1 MNSSPARF
9 LVSAA
14 SFCLPE
20 VIDSRKTLLMA
31 SQRLVRLLGCL
42 LSASV
47 MVLAA
52 DTGLSGVSLDP
63 AKTQIKWELDGV
75 VHNTHGTFRLKQ
87 CHISL
92 DPRTGAA
99 SGEVVVD
106 ATSGESADSARDR
119 RMHKEV
125 LESAKYPEIRFVPQ
139 RVDGKF
145 APQGTSSIRI
155 SGTFEV
161 HGGKHAISVPAEVKI
176 DGNQL
181 SGTIHFEIPYVEWGM
196 KDPSTFILRVDK
208 KVKIELNAA
217 GQITQ

>member
-1 MNSSPARF
+1 
-9 LVSAA
+9 
-14 SFCLPE
+14 
-20 VIDSRKTLLMA
+20 MA
-31 SQRLVRLLGCL
+31 SQKLLRLIVCVVGT
-42 LSASV
+42 SM

-52 DTGLSGVSLDP
+52 DTGSADVSLDP
-63 AKTQIKWELDGV
+63 AKTQIKWELDGA

-106 ATSGESADSARDR
+106 ATSGESADGARDR

-145 APQGTSSIRI
+145 APQGASSLKI
-155 SGTFEV
+155 SGTFEI
-161 HGGKHAISVPAEVKI
+161 HGGKHAITVPAEVRI
-176 DGNQL
+176 DGNHIA
-181 SGTIHFEIPYVEWGM
+181 GTVHFEIPYVEWGL

>member
-1 MNSSPARF
+1 MTSKKLLRLVGC
-9 LVSAA
+9 LVSA
-14 SFCLPE
+14 S
-20 VIDSRKTLLMA
+20 
-31 SQRLVRLLGCL
+31 LV
-42 LSASV
+42 
-47 MVLAA
+47 VLAEDA
-52 DTGLSGVSLDP
+52 ALSDVSLDP
-63 AKTQIKWELDGV
+63 AKTQVKWELDGV

-125 LESAKYPEIRFVPQ
+125 LESAKYPEIRFVPE

-145 APQGTSSIRI
+145 APQGTSSLRI

-161 HGGKHAISVPAEVKI
+161 HGGKHAISVPAEVKV
-176 DGNQL
+176 DGNQV
-181 SGTIHFEIPYVEWGM
+181 SGSVHFEIPYVEWGM

-208 KVKIELNAA
+208 KVKIELDAT

>member
-1 MNSSPARF
+1 M
-9 LVSAA
+9 
-14 SFCLPE
+14 
-20 VIDSRKTLLMA
+20 
-31 SQRLVRLLGCL
+31 
-42 LSASV
+42 
-47 MVLAA
+47 
-52 DTGLSGVSLDP
+52 
-63 AKTQIKWELDGV
+63 

-87 CHISL
+87 GHISF

-119 RMHKEV
+119 HMHKEV
-125 LESAKYPEIRFVPQ
+125 LESAKYPEIRFVPE

-145 APQGTSSIRI
+145 APQGTSSLRI

-176 DGNQL
+176 DGKQV
-181 SGTIHFEIPYVEWGM
+181 SGTVHFEIPYVEWGM
-196 KDPSTFILRVDK
+196 KNPSTFILRVDK
-208 KVKIELNAA
+208 EVKIELEAA